1 MNDPKAPVLILGQ
14 GLAGSVLALSL
25 DLAGV
30 PFRVLS
36 HPEKPRAS
44 EKAAGLVNPVTGR
57 RMALT
62 WGYDFIFPAAVSFYR
77 EAYTRIYPGRPGS
90 FLEPRLLLRAL
101 HQTEEMNF
109 ISAKSADRG
118 YSDLLTIHSLPRR
131 WPEIFS
137 GMAGWCETAGGFRMD
152 VPGFL
157 DSVQT
162 YISAQG
168 RYQEGIFSEDKLQAS
183 GSGFVYDGLSYRCVV
198 SALGLGCPWL
208 KDRLWP
214 SKGQLFE
221 LEGLPDWGTDVLKTE
236 HFFIPT
242 GKGTVLA
249 GSTYERGATH
259 PEPDEAGKKVV
270 LGSLTPGWQTG
281 VRVLRAWAGFRPTTP
296 DRRPILEE
304 VKPGIF
310 TLNGLGS
317 KGVSLSPW
325 AAAQVMARINP
336 GLPARPSPPSLS
348 Q

>member
-1 MNDPKAPVLILGQ
+1 MNEPNTPVLILGQ

-25 DLAGV
+25 DMAGI
-30 PFRVLS
+30 PFCLLS
-36 HPEKPRAS
+36 DPEKPRAS

-62 WGYDFIFPAAVSFYR
+62 WGYGFVFPAAVTFYSR
-77 EAYTRIYPGRPGS
+77 AYSLIYPGRSGS
-90 FLEPRLLLRAL
+90 FLEPRRLLRAL

-109 ISAKSADRG
+109 ISAKSADLG
-118 YSDLLTIHSLPRR
+118 YSNLLTIHSLPRN

-137 GMAGWCETAGGFRMD
+137 GMAGWCEISGGFRLD
-152 VPGFL
+152 VPAFL
-157 DSVQT
+157 RAVRQYLSERGM
-162 YISAQG
+162 Y
-168 RYQEGIFSEDKLQAS
+168 REGTFSPDKLEKS
-183 GSGFVYDGLSYRCVV
+183 GNGFVYEGISCGHVV

-208 KDRLWP
+208 KGRLWP

-221 LEGLPDWGTDVLKTE
+221 LEGLPDWGSDVLKTE

-259 PEPDEAGKKVV
+259 SEPDEAGQKAV
-270 LGSLTPGWQTG
+270 LESLAPGWRAG
-281 VRVLRAWAGFRPTTP
+281 VRVRRAWAGFRPTTP

-304 VKPGIF
+304 VSPGIF

-317 KGVSLSPW
+317 KGVSLAPW
-325 AAAQVMARINP
+325 AASQVMARIRP
-336 GLPARPSPPSLS
+336 GFQPDSPAPAPPL
-348 Q
+348 